1 MVGRTH
7 AKLNGTLV
15 YGASCTM
22 SYLAV
27 DQERR
32 VTMTQKYTVF
42 MVLIL
47 GVIQAYYSSLL
58 LCGVSIVGTLFP
70 IIIIM
75 KVLVLLTKLH
85 HTTLT
90 TTIRCGPTTTLWSSA
105 EWWE

>member
-47 GVIQAYYSSLL
+47 GVIQAY
-58 LCGVSIVGTLFP
+58 TEA
-70 IIIIM
+70 
-75 KVLVLLTKLH
+75 
-85 HTTLT
+85 
-90 TTIRCGPTTTLWSSA
+90 A
-105 EWWE
+105 EDVRSGGAGCRRQRHRGA